1 MSSPE
6 IRYHRSIV
14 SMESDLALQVPGNQ
28 SARVTAGVGTRLVFR
43 ITLAI
48 GGFRPPKVFTATR
61 PFRPMKSRLK
71 PTAIYTTADG
81 LSGDHVFR
89 LTKIHAATWIGTISP
104 GGKLPAL
111 APRDE

>member
-1 MSSPE
+1 
-6 IRYHRSIV
+6 
-14 SMESDLALQVPGNQ
+14 
-28 SARVTAGVGTRLVFR
+28 
-43 ITLAI
+43 
-48 GGFRPPKVFTATR
+48 
-61 PFRPMKSRLK
+61 MKSRLK